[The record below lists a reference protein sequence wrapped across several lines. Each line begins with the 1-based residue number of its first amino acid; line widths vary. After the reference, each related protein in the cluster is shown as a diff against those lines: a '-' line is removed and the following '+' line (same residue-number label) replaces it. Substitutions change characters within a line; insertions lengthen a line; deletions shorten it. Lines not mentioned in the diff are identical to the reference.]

1 LILNTLLFADNKAIS
16 ANNKNQL
23 QMAINELNK
32 FLNPFNLKT
41 STTKT
46 TAMPLAGKHQV

>member
-1 LILNTLLFADNKAIS
+1 LILNTPLFADKAIS
-16 ANNKNQL
+16 ANNDNQL

-32 FLNPFNLKT
+32 FLIPFNLKI

-46 TAMPLAGKHQV
+46 TAMASADKHQV